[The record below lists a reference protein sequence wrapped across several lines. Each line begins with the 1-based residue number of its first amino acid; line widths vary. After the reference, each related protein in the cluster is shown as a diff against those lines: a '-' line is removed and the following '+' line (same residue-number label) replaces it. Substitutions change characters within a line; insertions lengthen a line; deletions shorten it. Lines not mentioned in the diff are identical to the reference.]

1 MRDLLL
7 GVQPKDFDVA
17 TDAEP
22 EQVCELFRRARM
34 IGRRFRIVHVRFGRE
49 IIEVSTFRA
58 DPDSNGDDPRLL
70 DDNGRVLRDNVYG
83 DIEQD
88 ARRRDFAIN
97 ALYYDIADA
106 CVHDYVGGMADVKA
120 RRLRLIGDPA
130 VRYREDPVRMLRAVR
145 IATRLGLSI
154 DAAAEPTPELIEL
167 LATVPAARMFDEV
180 LKLLMHPA
188 APRTYAQLRE
198 RGLLA
203 PIFGQTI
210 DALDTTADDAGE
222 ELIRKAIANTARRMT
237 EERPVTPAFIYAALL
252 WPAVCATSRR
262 LQQDEQHP
270 ANTALAIAQSQ
281 VVRQQAQHVSIPRR
295 FAIPMREIWQL
306 QPRFRKRRGKQPARL
321 MAHRRFR
328 AAYDFLLLR
337 AEVGEVDAEL
347 AQWWTDVQ
355 DNPELPVPPGKPAR
369 NHRRRR
375 RRRSRRRRSG
385 GNS

>member
-1 MRDLLL
+1 
-7 GVQPKDFDVA
+7 
-17 TDAEP
+17 
-22 EQVCELFRRARM
+22 
-34 IGRRFRIVHVRFGRE
+34 
-49 IIEVSTFRA
+49 
-58 DPDSNGDDPRLL
+58 
-70 DDNGRVLRDNVYG
+70 
-83 DIEQD
+83 
-88 ARRRDFAIN
+88 
-97 ALYYDIADA
+97 
-106 CVHDYVGGMADVKA
+106 
-120 RRLRLIGDPA
+120 
-130 VRYREDPVRMLRAVR
+130 
-145 IATRLGLSI
+145 
-154 DAAAEPTPELIEL
+154 
-167 LATVPAARMFDEV
+167 
-180 LKLLMHPA
+180 
-188 APRTYAQLRE
+188 
-198 RGLLA
+198 
-203 PIFGQTI
+203 
-210 DALDTTADDAGE
+210 

-306 QPRFRKRRGKQPARL
+306 QPRCRKRRGKQPARL